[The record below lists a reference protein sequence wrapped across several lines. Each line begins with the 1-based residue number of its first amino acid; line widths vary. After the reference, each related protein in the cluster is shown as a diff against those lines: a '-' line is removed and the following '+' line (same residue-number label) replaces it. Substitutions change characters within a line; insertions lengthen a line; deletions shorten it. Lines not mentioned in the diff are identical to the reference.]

1 MKRKLIVRMV
11 LIVCAIGVGIIFI
24 SVAVVRNAAR
34 FIVSEDE
41 VAHAPIAI
49 VLGAGVKE
57 SGDPSDMLRDR
68 LLTAVDLYHRGVVDK
83 LLLSGDNGQI
93 EYDEVNA
100 MRIFV
105 LAQNVPAEDI
115 FLDHAGFDTYDSM
128 VRAREVFGISSAII
142 VTQKYHLAR
151 ALFLGRTEGIDAY
164 GVIAD
169 RQRYLGAIRYQF
181 REIFADVKAVLSVVF
196 NVSPTY
202 LGVPIDSTGDGRAT
216 WD

>member
-1 MKRKLIVRMV
+1 MKRKLIVRV
-11 LIVCAIGVGIIFI
+11 ALIVCMIGVGIVFI
-24 SVAVVRNAAR
+24 SVAVVQNAAR
-34 FIVSEDE
+34 FIISADE

-57 SGDPSDMLRDR
+57 NGDPSDMLRDR
-68 LLTAVDLYHRGVVDK
+68 LLTAVDLYHQGVVDK

-105 LAQNVPAEDI
+105 LAQNIPAEDI

-128 VRAREVFGISSAII
+128 VRAKEVFGISSAII
-142 VTQKYHLAR
+142 VTQKYHLPR
-151 ALFLGRTEGIDAY
+151 ALFLGRAEGIDAY
-164 GVIAD
+164 GVVAD
-169 RQRYLGAIRYQF
+169 RQRYLGAIRYEF
-181 REIFADVKAVLSVVF
+181 REILADVKAVLNVVF

-202 LGVPIDSTGDGRAT
+202 LGAPIDSTGDGQVT